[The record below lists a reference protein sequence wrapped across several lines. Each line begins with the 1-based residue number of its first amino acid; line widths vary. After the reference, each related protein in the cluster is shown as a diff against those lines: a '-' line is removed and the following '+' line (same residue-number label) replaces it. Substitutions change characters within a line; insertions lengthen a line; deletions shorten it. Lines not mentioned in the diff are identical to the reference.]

1 MQVGDI
7 VTYSPSGTY
16 NWQKEYCTSRETP
29 TGEDVTIESGA
40 GKDFNITTWRV
51 LSIENGKVEL
61 ISANQTS
68 GEVYLQGP
76 QGYNNGVTMLNEACN
91 SLYGNTEK
99 NITARNIK
107 IEDIEERM
115 TETALS
121 SAHASPYNEKV
132 SSAYITYKNYP
143 IIYAKEKLSI
153 IDGTEKTDGLE
164 MSEGTALISKTD
176 EGSTDG
182 SLTATTSI
190 QPYNTYWYK
199 DNTFMQTA
207 FKKALDTEEDG
218 TTNINYDLLLP
229 KGASTS
235 YWIASRCVATKSN
248 YAGYSICMVAG
259 GACYSN
265 GLYVSPDEY
274 YAQYDFNGEKAL
286 RPIVTLDSSLITK
299 VNGAD
304 WVVSE

>member
-1 MQVGDI
+1 MAQ
-7 VTYSPSGTY
+7 
-16 NWQKEYCTSRETP
+16 E
-29 TGEDVTIESGA
+29 
-40 GKDFNITTWRV
+40 
-51 LSIENGKVEL
+51 
-61 ISANQTS
+61 
-68 GEVYLQGP
+68 
-76 QGYNNGVTMLNEACN
+76 
-91 SLYGNTEK
+91 
-99 NITARNIK
+99 
-107 IEDIEERM
+107 
-115 TETALS
+115 
-121 SAHASPYNEKV
+121 
-132 SSAYITYKNYP
+132 
-143 IIYAKEKLSI
+143 
-153 IDGTEKTDGLE
+153 
-164 MSEGTALISKTD
+164 
-176 EGSTDG
+176 
-182 SLTATTSI
+182 
-190 QPYNTYWYK
+190 
-199 DNTFMQTA
+199 TA

-304 WVVSE
+304 WVVSEQKIKRVNFKYCVSNFLNSFFFADKH